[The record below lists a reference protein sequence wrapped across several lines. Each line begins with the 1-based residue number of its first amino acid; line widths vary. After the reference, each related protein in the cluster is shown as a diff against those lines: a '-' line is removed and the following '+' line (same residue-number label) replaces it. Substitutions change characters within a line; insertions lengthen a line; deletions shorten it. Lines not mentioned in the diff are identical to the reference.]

1 MSVFNETPTGQR
13 SHRVLFIAVAGAVAV
28 LVAIIGYLLAHRSVH
43 PSSVARP
50 TPAPVS
56 PSAAATP
63 GPSSPAEAPSPPAT
77 PPDVGRTG
85 SGARRDK
92 APSPTAAPAS
102 APVATPVLVVE
113 SDVPGAS
120 VFLDRKFVGTTP
132 LRTGNVEAGTHQLNA
147 SAEGQDGL
155 VRTIEVAATGE
166 TTVSLKFREVTLD
179 AAVPVVHKHAMG
191 ACEGRLVADVSGLRY
206 LTSNK
211 GDAFAV
217 SFVDLEVFEVDYIQK
232 NLKVKRRGGKTWNFT
247 DRNANADALYVFH
260 RDVDKARARLAA
272 VQ

>member
-1 MSVFNETPTGQR
+1 
-13 SHRVLFIAVAGAVAV
+13 
-28 LVAIIGYLLAHRSVH
+28 
-43 PSSVARP
+43 
-50 TPAPVS
+50 
-56 PSAAATP
+56 
-63 GPSSPAEAPSPPAT
+63 
-77 PPDVGRTG
+77 
-85 SGARRDK
+85 
-92 APSPTAAPAS
+92 
-102 APVATPVLVVE
+102 VATPVLVVE